1 MEWREKCVSEC
12 TAACLETQRWMEA
25 VTKKRFG
32 SSNFR
37 ISLQNGMLLC
47 DLVNKIKP
55 GIIKRL
61 NRLSTPIAGLDNVNV
76 FLRACARLG
85 LKEAQLFHPG
95 DLQDLSTRVTS
106 KQRETSRR
114 LRNVLIT
121 IYWLGKKAQVDP
133 LYNGPHLNLT
143 AFQGLIGTAPHKAS
157 EDCPPA
163 PSSDGD
169 SGFGHSWYSDRQEL
183 FPIPGR
189 HKREDSLDSWD
200 SLSSKARGTS
210 SDTTLKDSS
219 EGCGS
224 DSEAE
229 QRFRMSENYRRS
241 QVIAPKAV
249 SQFNQFLPSKD
260 KTTSGYVPA
269 PLRRKRAERNDDN
282 RRSWASPIYTEE
294 GGAFTRGDQ
303 TDKGP
308 SPVSTPA
315 AHHAWVSEYE
325 SSDSDADRPDP
336 DLVLDDLASRR
347 FHNRSPAAPPNF
359 AIPMRSVASTRGA
372 KTLGPLVT
380 VTNVPQQTLTSL
392 SGEFRPV
399 RTSIGRPEGTDV
411 CLYDSGEEED
421 DMGCADPVHDDLYTR
436 KVGLVAQPPA
446 MMSYDKFLPKFWTP
460 EEDVH
465 VQKIKTGS
473 QRRPWY
479 RKIQGFSRKSPGSS
493 SEDSDSDVS
502 PWLCASSCACSQSE
516 PPPSQPHAP
525 DGSAGASLPTTPSP
539 PAQQTTAPLRFDL
552 PDFWPH
558 PNPASGPKLIK
569 CERFPLRGREHP
581 MDPYNVSA
589 DILPDLENDDMF
601 TRRMAAF
608 HTSAELAWLKYGGLL
623 QSRHASEPCI
633 RVVIPKRFGQPIYPD
648 IERDDVL
655 YRRVQQQSVQRPP
668 LGAPDSYH
676 PVPIPDPG
684 ALPPHLQ
691 AKMHCTPY
699 CPMWEEPEEGQRQ
712 REEHPKE
719 DDMLVRKLRVGPI
732 QGVRKPTG
740 ACLTSGSTQM
750 GPAIPPARCEED
762 LRKWQAIREASR
774 LRYKK
779 RLMVERLLQKDS
791 TGDGTKSMSDILAE
805 QNELRKVH
813 YEELQQIRTQVKETD
828 NKWQDD
834 LTKWKNRRR
843 SVNSDIMKKKE
854 EREQIENLTASSST
868 RRTKTFKEMEEER
881 EGRGPGSFK
890 SSFSTSEDQDVFE
903 ELTPRTRKLPSRSYT
918 IDNPY
923 ALSGD
928 LAARSEVP
936 QRQEE
941 PSSSE
946 SDDAGSPP
954 SPVPSSQ
961 DRSSSRQQSQDSIT
975 SSRSLL
981 DNSLPTLSISRSR
994 QAEPT
999 SSVVSHTAPEPTKRV
1014 FSHTTPENTNSE
1026 FSHTAPEP
1034 TKGVVSRTAPE
1045 PTGDEFS
1052 CTTPEP
1058 TKRVVSRTAPEPT
1071 GDEFSCTAPEPT
1083 KRVVS
1088 RTAPDPTGDEFSRT
1102 APEPTSRLRPAV
1114 PPMPELM
1121 QPDGRPQDQSPALFK
1136 PNLVDRKQEAAGQIS
1151 ASFPRTY
1158 QKSHSARLT
1167 TVVAPRPFGTQTTR
1181 ISSLPRAPTVND
1193 SHKRFNGETESSN
1206 RTAAPRRYPQ
1216 LTKEDKALSQGSSAH
1231 SSDEDEKEEDELVAP
1246 AVQASSSAPHV
1257 SRVSAQPK
1265 VAVAPVSN
1273 TKQESYSD
1281 MRISLAQKPKSSHD
1295 FGFQTSWDS
1304 SGAHVKSIQPG
1315 SPAELCHLQVG
1326 DEILAVNGH
1335 KVADMS
1341 YEQWNGKMNEAL
1353 QQGSLF
1359 MDIRRYGKNSSPV
1372 TYYNTNLDFT
1382 SHPATDAAVK
1392 SLDISSQPAKD
1403 LTSNGVHGAFQEP
1416 VTLRNKESEP
1426 ISLKNLKRRSEF
1438 FEQGGTEN
1446 ATLDV
1451 PVPPLST
1458 SSNRWSWDPEEERR
1472 RQEKWQKEQ
1481 ERLLQEK
1488 YRQDQ
1493 EKMEEEFRKAQ
1504 QAAVQEGTKQHEEE
1518 MRRLELHRH
1527 NMGLH
1532 SPLTPLRQDEM
1543 EASRVALQD
1552 QKEKRRREQE
1562 IRHLEE
1568 ERRRMEQQGRLEE
1581 EKRKSEQQERI
1592 EVEKRK
1598 REQQERLEEEKRKRE
1613 QQERLEEEKRKREQ
1627 QERIEEERRRREQ
1640 QERLEEEKR
1649 KREHQKQLE
1658 EEKKKREDE
1667 EHQQREDDGRKRE
1680 QEAQRLQKKRK
1691 EEAQKRLDDV
1701 DIGYTNTFPELSYS
1715 HRIKSKSTPELD
1727 ETGKTDIKVVSGVLG
1742 ESSSIK
1748 DIQKKKEPLS
1758 QAELERQQII
1768 QEMKKKTPLLTDRS
1782 WIRQNSAV
1790 TSTSSEAISMPM
1802 RRGESLDNL
1811 DTSRPSMRMSW
1822 APGSTSSIPD
1832 YSKPHLA
1839 VSGSTYRGGLP
1850 GSATLP
1856 ASQSLS
1862 SLRQAWSQPQHAPN
1876 TSTEPGRQTPP
1887 QNRSVSGKKICTYCQ
1902 MPLGKGAA
1910 MIIESLGLC
1919 YHLPCF
1925 KCIECKSDLGGSHAG
1940 AEVRIRNKQLY
1951 CNSCY
1956 IRFKN
1961 AQPSAL

>member
-1 MEWREKCVSEC
+1 
-12 TAACLETQRWMEA
+12 
-25 VTKKRFG
+25 
-32 SSNFR
+32 
-37 ISLQNGMLLC
+37 
-47 DLVNKIKP
+47 
-55 GIIKRL
+55 
-61 NRLSTPIAGLDNVNV
+61 
-76 FLRACARLG
+76 
-85 LKEAQLFHPG
+85 
-95 DLQDLSTRVTS
+95 
-106 KQRETSRR
+106 
-114 LRNVLIT
+114 
-121 IYWLGKKAQVDP
+121 
-133 LYNGPHLNLT
+133 
-143 AFQGLIGTAPHKAS
+143 
-157 EDCPPA
+157 
-163 PSSDGD
+163 
-169 SGFGHSWYSDRQEL
+169 
-183 FPIPGR
+183 
-189 HKREDSLDSWD
+189 
-200 SLSSKARGTS
+200 
-210 SDTTLKDSS
+210 
-219 EGCGS
+219 
-224 DSEAE
+224 
-229 QRFRMSENYRRS
+229 MSENYRRS

-294 GGAFTRGDQ
+294 GGAFT
-303 TDKGP
+303 
-308 SPVSTPA
+308 
-315 AHHAWVSEYE
+315 
-325 SSDSDADRPDP
+325 
-336 DLVLDDLASRR
+336 
-347 FHNRSPAAPPNF
+347 
-359 AIPMRSVASTRGA
+359 
-372 KTLGPLVT
+372 
-380 VTNVPQQTLTSL
+380 

-479 RKIQGFSRKSPGSS
+479 RKIQGFRCVL
-493 SEDSDSDVS
+493 D
-502 PWLCASSCACSQSE
+502 
-516 PPPSQPHAP
+516 
-525 DGSAGASLPTTPSP
+525 
-539 PAQQTTAPLRFDL
+539 QTTAPLRFDL

-719 DDMLVRKLRVGPI
+719 DDMLG
-732 QGVRKPTG
+732 
-740 ACLTSGSTQM
+740 
-750 GPAIPPARCEED
+750 ED

-779 RLMVERLLQKDS
+779 RLMVERLADKDLMVCGS
-791 TGDGTKSMSDILAE
+791 CDRTKSMSDILAE

-868 RRTKTFKEMEEER
+868 RRTKTFKEMEEESKAKTASLVAAAFWTTLFPPSASAGADNPPR
-881 EGRGPGSFK
+881 ECSATPHRRTPTV
-890 SSFSTSEDQDVFE
+890 SSA
-903 ELTPRTRKLPSRSYT
+903 TPR
-918 IDNPY
+918 
-923 ALSGD
+923 
-928 LAARSEVP
+928 
-936 QRQEE
+936 Q
-941 PSSSE
+941 
-946 SDDAGSPP
+946 SPP
-954 SPVPSSQ
+954 
-961 DRSSSRQQSQDSIT
+961 R
-975 SSRSLL
+975 
-981 DNSLPTLSISRSR
+981 
-994 QAEPT
+994 EW
-999 SSVVSHTAPEPTKRV
+999 
-1014 FSHTTPENTNSE
+1014 
-1026 FSHTAPEP
+1026 
-1034 TKGVVSRTAPE
+1034 
-1045 PTGDEFS
+1045 
-1052 CTTPEP
+1052 
-1058 TKRVVSRTAPEPT
+1058 
-1071 GDEFSCTAPEPT
+1071 
-1083 KRVVS
+1083 
-1088 RTAPDPTGDEFSRT
+1088 
-1102 APEPTSRLRPAV
+1102 
-1114 PPMPELM
+1114 
-1121 QPDGRPQDQSPALFK
+1121 PQDQSPALFK

-1273 TKQESYSD
+1273 TKQVSSPLVSSSLYSD

-1359 MDIRRYGKNSSPV
+1359 MDIRRYGKNS
-1372 TYYNTNLDFT
+1372 
-1382 SHPATDAAVK
+1382 K
-1392 SLDISSQPAKD
+1392 STFVCLHL
-1403 LTSNGVHGAFQEP
+1403 LTSQKGNVLFTKDKHVSLSYCNIFSN
-1416 VTLRNKESEP
+1416 VTHKSCFLGELNFIPFSMSCSNLFISHVESEP

-1438 FEQGGTEN
+1438 FEQGKC
-1446 ATLDV
+1446 AV

-1481 ERLLQEK
+1481 ERLLQ
-1488 YRQDQ
+1488 
-1493 EKMEEEFRKAQ
+1493 
-1504 QAAVQEGTKQHEEE
+1504 
-1518 MRRLELHRH
+1518 
-1527 NMGLH
+1527 
-1532 SPLTPLRQDEM
+1532 
-1543 EASRVALQD
+1543 
-1552 QKEKRRREQE
+1552 EKRRREQE

-1691 EEAQKRLDDV
+1691 EEAQKRLD
-1701 DIGYTNTFPELSYS
+1701 
-1715 HRIKSKSTPELD
+1715 
-1727 ETGKTDIKVVSGVLG
+1727 GVLG